1 MLDKDAKVYN
11 SYSIIPKKC
20 VKVSN
25 NTFQRMKFTNSVCL
39 KIKNMR
45 EIQSN
50 FQFYYYRTIT

>member
-25 NTFQRMKFTNSVCL
+25 NTFQRMKFTNSA
-39 KIKNMR
+39 
-45 EIQSN
+45 
-50 FQFYYYRTIT
+50 